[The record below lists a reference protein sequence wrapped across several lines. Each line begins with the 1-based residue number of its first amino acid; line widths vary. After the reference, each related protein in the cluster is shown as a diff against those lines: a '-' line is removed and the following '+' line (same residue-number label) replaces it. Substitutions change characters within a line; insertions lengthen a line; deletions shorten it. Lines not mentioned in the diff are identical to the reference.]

1 MLDWAHRQAM
11 SEIRIEGADSV
22 PAQPMLVLPNRVDLA
37 TMQELEKA
45 LGGHGRVAWMVEKT
59 LMPGKAIM
67 DHLYETQPP
76 GFSCLLNQEGREAI
90 IVKVRQQLERGRH
103 VVLLPGRPEQAP
115 GCLAD
120 VPANLLSLFDTTP
133 LHAMPVYV
141 GMYNHYFDAAITTR
155 EPYDRLHISFC
166 PPLRA
171 GSQLGVRVQA
181 AWMNAQVAQLEQ
193 LPMLEHVNLAEMLVE
208 ALLRNPKGRLIDGI
222 DDSTLCYRDIL
233 SAAVMATSVLEKHA
247 ATARMGIILPPGKL
261 ATIANLACLLAGIT
275 AVNINY
281 TATREQFEHMVKQ
294 AGLTRFLTDTR
305 FVNKQRQFSWPHS
318 RDLIYLDQELAEQG
332 LWKLKA
338 WNTISK
344 LRTPQQLMQHARV
357 VSSAPETVA
366 SIIFTGGT
374 EDKPLGVPITH
385 RMLLAGA
392 ISLRSR
398 LELSPG
404 HDILLSV
411 LPAYTPAGLITGLL
425 LPLLGGYDMVT
436 YPTPTAGKRLCT
448 LVHDY
453 NVALTANTPA
463 GLRAMLKAAKEP
475 TTFAQLHYCLS
486 SGSKLPADL
495 AEAAQ
500 QRFGLQLLEC
510 YSTAEVLPFAAA
522 AMPAPASDPDTIRP
536 ILPTHRKGGIG
547 APLPGVAVR
556 ITGLYTPE
564 ASPTPGNPGLVWLK
578 GPAVTRSYLGVE
590 NEDSPRMHGNW
601 FCTGDVGYM
610 TPDGLLTILGRKVRF
625 TQMGSEMIP
634 HVQLEEILYKIF
646 NVTPE
651 ENERKLAVV
660 SVPSRTGGEELI
672 MLSTLHK
679 EVIPSDY
686 LTLRYGVTNLH
697 LPSSW
702 APRHIIPVKYIPTL
716 PNGKLDYQT
725 CFLGACRMLKIKL
738 G

>member
-1 MLDWAHRQAM
+1 
-11 SEIRIEGADSV
+11 
-22 PAQPMLVLPNRVDLA
+22 MLVLPNRVDLP
-37 TMQELEKA
+37 TMMELEKA
-45 LGGHGRVAWMVEKT
+45 LGGHGRIAWMVENT
-59 LMPGKAIM
+59 LMPGEAVM
-67 DHLYETQPP
+67 NHLHETRPP
-76 GFSCLLNQEGREAI
+76 GFSCAVNQQGREA
-90 IVKVRQQLERGRH
+90 VVQKARQQLERGRH
-103 VVLLPGRPEQAP
+103 VVLLPGRPLQAP
-115 GCLAD
+115 GTLAD
-120 VPANLLSLFDTTP
+120 VPAHLLSLFDTTP

-141 GMYNHYFDAAITTR
+141 GMYNNYFDAAITTR

-166 PPLRA
+166 PPVRA

-181 AWMNAQVAQLEQ
+181 AWMSAQVAQLEQ
-193 LPMLEHVNLAEMLVE
+193 LPMLEHANLPEMLVE
-208 ALLRNPKGRLIDGI
+208 AMLRNPKGQLIDGI
-222 DDSTLCYRDIL
+222 DDSILPYRDIL
-233 SAAVMATSVLEKHA
+233 SAAVMTTSVLEKHGS
-247 ATARMGIILPPGKL
+247 TTRMGIILPPGKL
-261 ATIANLACLLAGIT
+261 STIANLACLLAGIT

-281 TATREQFEHMVKQ
+281 TASKEQFEHMVKQ
-294 AGLTRFLTDTR
+294 AGLTRFITETR

-318 RDLIYLDQELAEQG
+318 RDLIYLDDELAEQG
-332 LWKLKA
+332 AWKLKA
-338 WNTISK
+338 WSTISK

-357 VSSAPETVA
+357 ATSSPETEA
-366 SIIFTGGT
+366 AIIFTGGT
-374 EDKPLGVPITH
+374 DAQPMGVPISH

-398 LELSPG
+398 LELNPG
-404 HDILLSV
+404 HDVLLSV
-411 LPAYTPAGLITGLL
+411 LPAYTAAGLITGLL
-425 LPLLGGYDMVT
+425 LPLLGGYNMVT

-448 LVHDY
+448 LIHQY
-453 NVALTANTPA
+453 HIALAANTPA
-463 GLRAMLKAAKEP
+463 GIRAMLKAGTEP
-475 TTFAQLHYCLS
+475 TAFAQLQYCLS
-486 SGSKLPADL
+486 CGAKLPGGLTEQAR
-495 AEAAQ
+495 

-522 AMPAPASDPDTIRP
+522 AMPAPAADPDSTRP
-536 ILPTHRKGGIG
+536 MLPTTRKGGIG

-564 ASPTPGNPGLVWLK
+564 ASPTPSNPGLVWLR
-578 GPAVTRSYLGVE
+578 GPGVTRSYLGIS

-660 SVPSRTGGEELI
+660 SVPSRTGGEELV

>member
-1 MLDWAHRQAM
+1 M
-11 SEIRIEGADSV
+11 SEIRIDGTDSI
-22 PAQPMLVLPNRVDLA
+22 PAQPMLVLPNRVDLT
-37 TMQELEKA
+37 TMLELEKV
-45 LGGHGRVAWMVEKT
+45 LGGPGRIAWMVEST
-59 LMPGKAIM
+59 LMPGEAIM
-67 DHLYETQPP
+67 THLRETKSP
-76 GFSCLLNQEGREAI
+76 GFVCAVNQQGRDAV
-90 IVKVRQQLERGRH
+90 IVKARQQLERGRH
-103 VVLLPGRPEQAP
+103 VVLLPGRPLQAP
-115 GCLAD
+115 GTLSD
-120 VPANLLSLFDTTP
+120 VPAHLLSLFDTTP
-133 LHAMPVYV
+133 LHAMPVYA
-141 GMYNHYFDAAITTR
+141 GMYNNYFDAAITTR

-166 PPLRA
+166 PPVRA
-171 GSQLGVRVQA
+171 GSQLGTRVQA
-181 AWMNAQVAQLEQ
+181 AWMSAQVAQLEQ
-193 LPMLEHVNLAEMLVE
+193 LPMLEHTNLPEMLVE
-208 ALLRNPKGRLIDGI
+208 ALLRNPKGQLIDGI
-222 DDSTLCYRDIL
+222 DDSTLPYRDVL

-247 ATARMGIILPPGKL
+247 GTTRMGIILPPGKL
-261 ATIANLACLLAGIT
+261 STIANLACLLAGIT

-281 TATREQFEHMVKQ
+281 TASREQFEHMVKQ
-294 AGLTRFLTDTR
+294 AGLTRFITETR

-318 RDLIYLDQELAEQG
+318 RDLIYLDTELAEQG
-332 LWKLKA
+332 PWKLKA

-344 LRTPQQLMQHARV
+344 LRTPQQLMQHAKV
-357 VSSAPETVA
+357 VTSAPEA
-366 SIIFTGGT
+366 EAAIIFTGGT
-374 EDKPLGVPITH
+374 EDKPMGVPISH

-404 HDILLSV
+404 HDNLLSV

-448 LVHDY
+448 LVNQYH
-453 NVALTANTPA
+453 VAMAAHTPA
-463 GLRAMLKAAKEP
+463 GLRAMLKAGTEP
-475 TTFAQLHYCLS
+475 TTFAPLRYCLS
-486 SGSKLPADL
+486 CGAKLPADL
-495 AEAAQ
+495 AEAAR

-510 YSTAEVLPFAAA
+510 YSSAEVLPFAAA
-522 AMPAPASDPDTIRP
+522 SVPAPAADPDSTRP
-536 ILPTHRKGGIG
+536 MLPTTRKGGIG

-564 ASPTPGNPGLVWLK
+564 ASPTPSNPGLVWLR
-578 GPAVTRSYLGVE
+578 GPSVTRSYLGIS
-590 NEDSPRMHGNW
+590 NEDTPRMHGNW

-625 TQMGSEMIP
+625 TQVGNEMIP
-634 HVQLEEILYKIF
+634 HVQLEEILYNIF

-660 SVPSRTGGEELI
+660 SVPSRTGGEELV

-725 CFLGACRMLKIKL
+725 CFLGACSMLKIKL